1 MQAGSP
7 CEAHSVPSVG
17 GQFQRPGP
25 GQNVLRQRTGSGEDP
40 KPDSLVSARGLGL
53 GWEQNRDLELRS
65 SNFGGF
71 AILNIR
77 RVLFRCCSPR
87 KEYR

>member
-1 MQAGSP
+1 M
-7 CEAHSVPSVG
+7 
-17 GQFQRPGP
+17 GQFPWRPGP
-25 GQNVLRQRTGSGEDP
+25 GQNVLRQRTGSGEQL

-65 SNFGGF
+65 SNVGGS

-77 RVLFRCCSPR
+77 RVLLRRCSSK